1 MAILEYMMN
10 TETVS
15 TTGKK
20 LEELGN
26 ELQELM
32 KACDKTI
39 AELAAQGMLGKVKDK
54 MSSVYETVQ
63 PSMSKQM
70 DRIDVLGSAVQK
82 AALNTSEMA
91 ENVANNLTNA

>member
-26 ELQELM
+26 ELQQLM
-32 KACDKTI
+32 KSCDKTI
-39 AELAAQGMLGKVKDK
+39 EELATQGMLGKVQEK
-54 MSSVYETVQ
+54 MSSVYDAVQ

-70 DRIDVLGSAVQK
+70 DRIDVLGTAVQK

-91 ENVANNLTNA
+91 EHVANNLTNA